1 MMEPRI
7 LIVGAGPVGLTAAC
21 DLRLRGQ
28 RVEVVDQ
35 SAGPSAHSKAIGVM
49 PRTLEMLDRLGVGQR
64 MVDEGLQLRAF
75 QLHGVAR
82 MELPPVDS
90 PYPGPL
96 SLPQDVTER
105 ILGERLRALGGDIRW
120 RTRCAGVNDLGDRV
134 RVTLIGP
141 DGASRPEEVDWVIGC
156 DGAHST
162 VRKALGIEFAGERS
176 AEWWALTDGKVDGEV
191 ARHEPTA
198 FLSPD
203 GPMLLFPLSSGRH
216 RVFVQLPRQPPED
229 RPEPEPAD
237 FERWLA
243 ERAGLRIHLRDVVWS
258 STFQISRRI
267 VSSYRSGRAFLAGDA
282 AHIHSPVGARGM
294 NTGIQDALNL
304 TWKLAL
310 VCEGRAALSLLD
322 TYEAERLPI
331 GRATLRQTRLATSL
345 VTLQHRA
352 AVWLRNRAI
361 RLALESDSLRR
372 RLARFLSMTG
382 ISYPA
387 GAIVEGPRRSPEG
400 PAPGERAPDALLVD
414 DGGRACRAFEL
425 FRSTRYVLLVF
436 DAPAAREPLRA
447 LCRRHAQVLECH
459 VVREQAE
466 AGASCRYEPAGA
478 SELYLIRPDG
488 YVGYRGS
495 AADLAPLEAHLDRT
509 LL

>member
-1 MMEPRI
+1 MTEPRI

-21 DLRLRGQ
+21 DLKLRGQ
-28 RVEVVDQ
+28 HVEVVDQ
-35 SAGPSAHSKAIGVM
+35 SAGPSVHSKAIGVM

-64 MVDEGLQLRAF
+64 MVEAGLQLRSV
-75 QLHGVAR
+75 QIHGVAR
-82 MELPPVDS
+82 IALPPVDS

-96 SLPQDVTER
+96 SLPQDMTER
-105 ILGERLRALGGDIRW
+105 ILGERLRALGAEIRW
-120 RTRCAGVNDLGDRV
+120 GTRCAGVIDLGDRV

-141 DGASRPEEVDWVIGC
+141 DGVERHEDHDWVIGC

-162 VRKALGIEFAGERS
+162 VRKALGIEFAGERTP
-176 AEWWALTDGKVDGEV
+176 EWWALADARLDATV
-191 ARHEPTA
+191 AEDVLTA

-203 GPMLLFPLSSGRH
+203 GPMLLVPLPSGRH
-216 RVFVQLPRQPPED
+216 RVFVQVPRQPAED
-229 RPEPEPAD
+229 RPDPAPAD

-243 ERAGLRIHLRDVVWS
+243 ERAGVRIHLRDVAWI

-267 VSSYRSGRAFLAGDA
+267 VSSYRRGRAFLAGDA

-310 VCEGRAALSLLD
+310 VCEGRAVASLLD
-322 TYEAERLPI
+322 TYETERLPI

-345 VTLQHRA
+345 VTLQRRA

-361 RLALESDSLRR
+361 RLALESDALRR
-372 RLARFLSMTG
+372 RLARFMSMTE

-387 GAIVEGPRRSPEG
+387 GSIVEGPRRSPGG
-400 PAPGERAPDALLVD
+400 PAPGERAPDAPLVD

-425 FRSTRYVLLVF
+425 FRSTRYVLLVL
-436 DAPAAREPLRA
+436 DAPAARERLRA
-447 LCRRHAQVLECH
+447 LCRRHEQVLECH
-459 VVREQAE
+459 VVREQAV
-466 AGASCRYEPAGA
+466 AGARCRYEPAGA
-478 SELYLIRPDG
+478 SALYLIRPDG

-495 AADLAPLEAHLDRT
+495 TTDLAPLEAHLDRT
-509 LL
+509 LR